1 MFMVSSR
8 VVATA
13 VNDHVRTLA
22 FHGEIARDRPHR
34 PQTTDQSTAITNDDT
49 PQMYTDSDN
58 TGCPTVPMTCT
69 IETDTDARRENLEE
83 LVWSH
88 RTEGPTRGESR

>member
-1 MFMVSSR
+1 MI
-8 VVATA
+8 A
-13 VNDHVRTLA
+13 VIDDVRTLA
-22 FHGEIARDRPHR
+22 LHGEINLDRPHR
-34 PQTTDQSTAITNDDT
+34 SQTTDQSTAITTDDT
-49 PQMYTDSDN
+49 QTMYTDSDN
-58 TGCPTVPMTCT
+58 TGCPTVPMTRT

>member
-1 MFMVSSR
+1 MRSR
-8 VVATA
+8 VGTSA
-13 VNDHVRTLA
+13 VINHVRTLA
-22 FHGEIARDRPHR
+22 AREGVTLDRPHR
-34 PQTTDQSTAITNDDT
+34 PQTADRSTPITNDDT

-58 TGCPTVPMTCT
+58 TGCPTVPMTRT

-88 RTEGPTRGESR
+88 RTEEPTGERR